1 MFKELLSKIREFNS
15 ERNWEKYHSPKNLSM
30 SVLIE
35 SAELAE
41 IFQWLTEEA
50 SWNPGSEAVTHASEE
65 IADVLI
71 YLLNLA
77 DKLGIDPV
85 EAAYRKIEIN
95 GAKYPADVCRGS
107 SLKYSKLDG
116 EKVKS

>member
-1 MFKELLSKIREFNS
+1 MEELLNRIREFNG
-15 ERNWEKYHSPKNLSM
+15 ERDWDRYHSPKNLSM

-41 IFQWLTEEA
+41 IFQWLTGEESRNPGEEA
-50 SWNPGSEAVTHASEE
+50 VSHASQE

-71 YLLNLA
+71 YLLNLS

-85 EAAYRKIEIN
+85 EAAYEKLEIN
-95 GAKYPADVCRGS
+95 RGKYPAELCRGS
-107 SLKYSKLDG
+107 SLKYHKLKKEAG
-116 EKVKS
+116 E

>member
-1 MFKELLSKIREFNS
+1 MFQELLNRIRDFNT
-15 ERNWEKYHSPKNLSM
+15 ERDWGKYHSPKNLSM

-41 IFQWLTEEA
+41 IFQWVTEEE
-50 SWNPGSEAVTHASEE
+50 SRNPCPEALNHASEE

-85 EAAYRKIEIN
+85 DAAYRKIAIN
-95 GAKYPADVCRGS
+95 AEKYPADICRGS
-107 SLKYSKLDG
+107 SLKHTRLHDG
-116 EKVKS
+116 KGRP

>member
-1 MFKELLSKIREFNS
+1 MFQELLLKIREFNN

-41 IFQWLTEEA
+41 IFQWITEEE
-50 SWNPGSEAVTHASEE
+50 SRNPGSEAVIHASEE

-71 YLLNLA
+71 YLLNLS

-85 EAAYRKIEIN
+85 KAAYRKIEIN
-95 GAKYPADVCRGS
+95 RAKYPADLCRGS
-107 SLKYSKLDG
+107 SLKYGKLNR
-116 EKVKS
+116 EKGKS

>member
-1 MFKELLSKIREFNS
+1 M
-15 ERNWEKYHSPKNLSM
+15 RNWEKYHSPKNLSM

-41 IFQWLTEEA
+41 IFQWLTGEE
-50 SWNPGSEAVTHASEE
+50 SRNPGSEALNHASEE

-85 EAAYRKIEIN
+85 KAAYRKLEIN

-107 SLKYSKLDG
+107 SLKYSKLKREKG
-116 EKVKS
+116 EQ

>member
-1 MFKELLSKIREFNS
+1 MFQELLLKIREFNN

-41 IFQWLTEEA
+41 IFQWITEEE
-50 SWNPGSEAVTHASEE
+50 SRNPGSEAVIHASEE

-71 YLLNLA
+71 YLLNLS

-85 EAAYRKIEIN
+85 EAAFRKIEIN
-95 GAKYPADVCRGS
+95 GKKYPVEVCRGS
-107 SLKYSKLDG
+107 SLKYNKLDRKKG
-116 EKVKS
+116 ES